1 MMPTH
6 QELKRYI
13 LGPDGAPITRADLPK
28 QAAAEWDSDAKKL
41 MVAAVE
47 GGLIS
52 LEACCLDHDLTI
64 DDFLAMQRRVRA
76 SRK

>member
-1 MMPTH
+1 MMPTS
-6 QELKRYI
+6 QEYKRYI
-13 LGPDGAPITRADLPK
+13 IGPDGAPITRDDLPK
-28 QAAAEWDSDAKKL
+28 NAAAEWDGDAKKL

-52 LEACCLDHDLTI
+52 LEACCLDYDLTV